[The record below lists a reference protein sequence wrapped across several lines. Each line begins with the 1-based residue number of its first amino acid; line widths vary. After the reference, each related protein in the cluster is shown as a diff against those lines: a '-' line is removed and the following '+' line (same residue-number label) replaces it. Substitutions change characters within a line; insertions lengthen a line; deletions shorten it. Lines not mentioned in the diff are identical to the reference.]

1 MYQQIKKRCA
11 VFYSDKKNQRFI
23 HILLLAILLRVILM
37 PFFGHIDVLSEAR
50 RVFFWAENNL
60 FFDNI
65 SRNTTMLIEVLF
77 YRATSFLL
85 PDHIGMFYHA
95 DMAHSTSSIPNSFE
109 FVSHYTIFRTLF
121 VLKLPF
127 LVFDILTA
135 VILYNYFQD
144 KEKGLNSCK
153 LWLFN
158 PVTIFAFY
166 IFGRFESIP
175 IFFIA
180 ASLLALKKNRVIWA
194 AILIGLCING
204 REMMIIY
211 GPVFIFVVFFASLKT
226 IDYKRKIL
234 AILIVFTFTAIALQL
249 YTFIMPEIQ
258 NAVGGNVGTIMKEGR
273 VRYLFDFNIQG
284 IMLIPFVYALILIWI
299 SSSNSVAH
307 DKLLLGCAL
316 AMMSFFAF
324 SSHTAHFTSW
334 MIIFPAIFY
343 GYNKKL
349 LMPFCGLCL
358 AWFAYWTFIT
368 DLGVFT
374 LWLASSYSLNFIGIP
389 NIPSYIKEFASNLG
403 IFDLTMLIY
412 LSRTVWVAALLYLA
426 GMMIKITLRREQ
438 DETH

>member
-1 MYQQIKKRCA
+1 MLQKCKDKW
-11 VFYSDKKNQRFI
+11 VFFYNDTKNQRFI
-23 HILLLAILLRVILM
+23 HIILLAILLRIVLM

-65 SRNTTMLIEVLF
+65 ARNTSMLIEVIF

-85 PDHIGMFYHA
+85 PDNYGMFYHA
-95 DMAHSTSSIPNSFE
+95 DIAHSTSSIPHSFE

-135 VILYNYFQD
+135 VILYNYFED
-144 KEKGLNSCK
+144 REKGLNSCK

-180 ASLLALKKNRVIWA
+180 AGLLALKKNRVLLA
-194 AILIGLCING
+194 AILVGLCING

-211 GPVFIFVVFFASLKT
+211 GPLFICTVFFASLKT
-226 IDYKRKIL
+226 IDYKRKLI
-234 AILIVFTFTAIALQL
+234 AILIIFGFIAIALQL
-249 YTFIMPEIQ
+249 YTFVMPEIH
-258 NAVGGNVGTIMKEGR
+258 NAVGGKVGTVMKEGR

-284 IMLIPFVYALILIWI
+284 IMLIPFVYALILIWL
-299 SSSNSVAH
+299 STSYSTVH

-343 GYNKKL
+343 GYSKKL

-358 AWFAYWTFIT
+358 AWFAYWIFLT
-368 DLGVFT
+368 DMGVFT

-389 NIPSYIKEFASNLG
+389 NIPMYLEEFASDLG
-403 IFDLTMLIY
+403 IFNRTMLIH
-412 LSRTVWVAALLYLA
+412 LSRTVWVATLLYLA
-426 GMMIKITLRREQ
+426 GMMIKITLQKE
-438 DETH
+438 DEENS